1 LKMDE
6 ASSSSHQ
13 CLVCTTPINSVH
25 LGMDICRACSSFFK
39 RTKTTGRQYPCRT
52 GERNCMIAN
61 EGKYTCRRCR
71 YEKCVSLGM
80 EYDGPLRMR
89 RKPPSSILQRI
100 KMESK
105 ALFERRRE
113 KELKVIRKHG
123 GHNRIPHPIEEVYDI
138 HQDTCY
144 EMYGIYITEAQVFFK
159 NVFPAFDE
167 LSVREQELIFKDYI
181 AKMSLIEGYRR
192 TYQIWGGFHRY
203 VMCSVV
209 TCHDVERNYEGIENV
224 KNASFLV
231 SYSKSFTK
239 DQNDIFLPLF
249 SRCLLTDQEHYALIA
264 LVMSELDTS
273 DVSEEAHVILDRYR
287 HEVLED
293 LQLHYQNELG
303 LKEFSIKLGNLM
315 TLNHAVQECK
325 SLFKVFWRFYAT
337 MFDVFIT
344 DKLIKEFFLF
354 SSHYCK

>member
-1 LKMDE
+1 MNE
-6 ASSSSHQ
+6 ASSSSHL

-52 GERNCMIAN
+52 GERNCVIAY
-61 EGKYTCRRCR
+61 EGKFTCRRCR

-113 KELKVIRKHG
+113 KELK
-123 GHNRIPHPIEEVYDI
+123 EVYDI

-159 NVFPAFDE
+159 NVFPAFD
-167 LSVREQELIFKDYI
+167 
-181 AKMSLIEGYRR
+181 
-192 TYQIWGGFHRY
+192 
-203 VMCSVV
+203 
-209 TCHDVERNYEGIENV
+209 
-224 KNASFLV
+224 
-231 SYSKSFTK
+231 
-239 DQNDIFLPLF
+239 
-249 SRCLLTDQEHYALIA
+249 
-264 LVMSELDTS
+264 ELDTS

-315 TLNHAVQECK
+315 TLNHAVQVLCNY
-325 SLFKVFWRFYAT
+325 V
-337 MFDVFIT
+337 
-344 DKLIKEFFLF
+344 
-354 SSHYCK
+354 

>member
-1 LKMDE
+1 MDE

-61 EGKYTCRRCR
+61 
-71 YEKCVSLGM
+71 
-80 EYDGPLRMR
+80 
-89 RKPPSSILQRI
+89 
-100 KMESK
+100 
-105 ALFERRRE
+105 
-113 KELKVIRKHG
+113 
-123 GHNRIPHPIEEVYDI
+123 
-138 HQDTCY
+138 
-144 EMYGIYITEAQVFFK
+144 AQVFFK

-303 LKEFSIKLGNLM
+303 LKENASRSSKYSGDSM
-315 TLNHAVQECK
+315 QRCSMC
-325 SLFKVFWRFYAT
+325 SLQT
-337 MFDVFIT
+337 N
-344 DKLIKEFFLF
+344 
-354 SSHYCK
+354 